1 LDEYIELTFSAS
13 LLILEMLLLWLSID
27 KIYELITA

>member
-1 LDEYIELTFSAS
+1 MDEYIELTFSAS